1 MQLILTYGFAERK
14 GEKRPKGTM
23 SNNLRRTGSS
33 QKRTVSTLFMSQSF
47 FTASTIAAFTLTPII
62 SSTLSGSDN
71 WAGLPNAVVLLGRAG
86 FALPFGYLMDRLGRR
101 LALTGGYSMAIIG
114 SIISAWS
121 ILSSNYFLFLLGAL
135 FIGMSRSAGD
145 QSRYVG
151 AEVFPLSKRAKVIGL
166 IVFAGTIG
174 AILGPLL
181 VPASTIW
188 MSNFGLPAEVGPFIA
203 SAVLMLFASAAVFF
217 FLRPDPKKLGE
228 QIAAQEASQNPE
240 SIENITEKEGRPL
253 RQIFSAP
260 LVQLAIIA
268 MVIGFFVMAFLMVI
282 TPLHMDRNDHSTS
295 AISSVIM
302 AHTLGMFGLSW
313 LTGWLIDRFGRISMI
328 LAGAA
333 VLAVSCVLAPLSLQ
347 IPILGLALFLLGLGW
362 NFCYVA
368 GSSLLSDA
376 LAAHERAQA
385 QGASEA
391 IVAIGAGLAS
401 LSVGVVFAWGGY
413 GLVSVIAFIFTFLLV
428 LATYWLTRKVPQVN
442 TALSGD

>member
-1 MQLILTYGFAERK
+1 MTK
-14 GEKRPKGTM
+14 
-23 SNNLRRTGSS
+23 NDDRTSPV
-33 QKRTVSTLFMSQSF
+33 QKRIVSTLFLSQSF

-71 WAGLPNAVVLLGRAG
+71 WAGLPNTVVLLGRAG

-101 LALTGGYSMAIIG
+101 LALSGGYSMAIVG

-121 ILSSNYFLFLLGAL
+121 ILNSNYLLFLLGAL
-135 FIGMSRSAGD
+135 FIGISRSAGD

-151 AEVFPLSKRAKVIGL
+151 AEVFQLSKRAKVIGL
-166 IVFAGTIG
+166 IVFSGTIG

-181 VPASTIW
+181 VPASTSW
-188 MSNFGLPAEVGPFIA
+188 VSNLGPPEETGPFIA
-203 SAVLMLFASAAVFF
+203 SAILMVFGSAAVFL
-217 FLRPDPKKLGE
+217 FLRPDPKILGE
-228 QIAAQEASQNPE
+228 RIAESEKNEDPE
-240 SIENITEKEGRPL
+240 SIENTAGSEGRSL

-260 LVQLAIIA
+260 LVQLAVLS

-282 TPLHMDRNDHSTS
+282 TPLHMDRNEHSTS

-313 LTGWLIDRFGRISMI
+313 MTGWLIDRFGRIPMI

-333 VLAVSCVLAPLSLQ
+333 VLAVSCVLAPLSLRV
-347 IPILGLALFLLGLGW
+347 PILSLALFLLGLGW

-376 LAAHERAQA
+376 LASHERARA

-391 IVAIGAGLAS
+391 MVATGAGLAS
-401 LSVGVVFAWGGY
+401 LSVGIVFAWGGFQ
-413 GLVSVIAFIFTFLLV
+413 LVSIIAFIFTFLLV
-428 LATYWLTRKVPQVN
+428 IATYWLTRKDARIATVLP
-442 TALSGD
+442 GD